1 MGFAGGAGFAVGAA
15 NFVDASGAFGS
26 VAAGVAAAVSAAV
39 LGPGTRPL
47 AARDRALP
55 PRGVRMVS
63 FLIMSRV
70 TAPDAADALINIGS
84 IWIE

>member
-1 MGFAGGAGFAVGAA
+1 MKIII
-15 NFVDASGAFGS
+15 SMIPLRLES
-26 VAAGVAAAVSAAV
+26 VV

-47 AARDRALP
+47 AARDRAP

-70 TAPDAADALINIGS
+70 TAPGAADALINY
-84 IWIE
+84 WIILLEAGQA